1 MLWEPENRPS
11 ILVKDKTK
19 NKIQKSKSLLLK
31 SYEVTKSG
39 KMFVPVLH

>member
-19 NKIQKSKSLLLK
+19 NKIQKSESLLFK
-31 SYEVTKSG
+31 SYEIIKSG
-39 KMFVPVLH
+39 KLFVPVLH